1 MLCRRSDH
9 RKFVDA
15 SIHLVLLFLIDIG
28 GSLGR
33 LFFYVMEKARTII
46 KGGYVIGC
54 GNEDIAIVDS
64 RIAERKSTID
74 PAPGDTVIDAHGM
87 VVAPAFV
94 DVHVH
99 LREPGYGYKERI
111 ATGTMAAARG
121 GYSTV
126 CSMPNLNPVPD
137 SVENLKVQ
145 QDIIDSDAKIEVLP
159 YAAITLGRKGE
170 ELVDVAALHDKVC
183 AFSDDGSGVQRDG
196 MMESAMLEAVKYDAL
211 IAAHCEVEELLFGG
225 YIHDGEYA
233 RLHNHKGICSKSEWE
248 QVRRDIE
255 IAEKVGCRYHVCH
268 ISTKETVEL
277 VRQAKAR
284 GVKVTCET
292 GPHYLIFT
300 DMDLEEDARWKMNP
314 PLRSA
319 EDRAALIE
327 GIKDGTIDMIA
338 TDHAPHSIEEK
349 SKGLKDSA
357 MGIVG
362 LETAFAAL
370 NTHLVQKGVITLEK
384 LVELM
389 SINPRK
395 VFRIEGGLN
404 IGERADIVLLDTAK
418 QWRVDSSRFFSMG
431 RISMFDGR
439 EMVGDVACTIHR
451 GNIVYE
457 SKTK

>member
-1 MLCRRSDH
+1 M
-9 RKFVDA
+9 
-15 SIHLVLLFLIDIG
+15 G
-28 GSLGR
+28 NT
-33 LFFYVMEKARTII
+33 RTII
-46 KGGYVIGC
+46 RNGSILVAERK
-54 GNEDIAIVDS
+54 DIAIVDG
-64 RIAERKSTID
+64 RIAELSESIATTPNDTI
-74 PAPGDTVIDAHGM
+74 IDAEGLI
-87 VVAPAFV
+87 VAPAFV

-99 LREPGYGYKERI
+99 LREPGFGYKERI
-111 ATGTMAAARG
+111 ATGTAAAARG
-121 GYSTV
+121 GYTTV
-126 CSMPNLNPVPD
+126 CPMPNLNPVPD
-137 SVENLKVQ
+137 SVENLKVEQ
-145 QDIIDSDAKIEVLP
+145 EIIDRDAKIEVLP
-159 YAAITLGRKGE
+159 YAAITIGRKGE
-170 ELVDVAALHDKVC
+170 ELVDVASLHDKVC
-183 AFSDDGSGVQRDG
+183 AFSDDGSGVQIDG
-196 MMESAMLEAVKYDAL
+196 MMERAMREAVKFDSL
-211 IAAHCEVEELLFGG
+211 IAAHCEVEELLKGG

-233 RLHNHKGICSKSEWE
+233 RQHGHKGICSESEWE

-255 IAEKVGCRYHVCH
+255 IAERIGCRYHVCH

-277 VRQAKAR
+277 VRQAKRR

-314 PLRSA
+314 PIRSA

-370 NTHLVQKGVITLEK
+370 NTHLVNKGIITLQR

-395 VFRIEGGLN
+395 VFRIEGGIN
-404 IGERADIVLLDTAK
+404 PGDRADIVLLDLDKEWT
-418 QWRVDSSRFFSMG
+418 VDSSKFYSQG
-431 RISMFDGR
+431 KVTMFDGR
-439 EMVGDVACTIHR
+439 ELKGDIRMTIHR
-451 GNIVYE
+451 GNVVYE
-457 SKTK
+457 DNNK

>member
-1 MLCRRSDH
+1 MGNNRIILKNGD
-9 RKFVDA
+9 
-15 SIHLVLLFLIDIG
+15 IIG
-28 GSLGR
+28 GQR
-33 LFFYVMEKARTII
+33 
-46 KGGYVIGC
+46 
-54 GNEDIAIVDS
+54 EDILIVDGI
-64 RIAERKSTID
+64 IAERGSNIEATPED
-74 PAPGDTVIDAHGM
+74 VVIDATGLK
-87 VVAPAFV
+87 VAPAFV

-121 GYSTV
+121 GYTTV

-145 QDIIDSDAKIEVLP
+145 QEIIDSDAKIEVLP
-159 YAAITLGRKGE
+159 YAAITIGRKGE
-170 ELVDVAALHDKVC
+170 ELVDVASLHDKVC
-183 AFSDDGSGVQRDG
+183 AFSDDGSGVQVDG
-196 MMESAMLEAVKYDAL
+196 MMERAMSEAVKHDAL
-211 IAAHCEVEELLFGG
+211 IAAHCEVEELLKGG

-233 RLHNHKGICSKSEWE
+233 RQHNHKGICSESEWE
-248 QVRRDIE
+248 QVKRDIE
-255 IAEKVGCRYHVCH
+255 IAEKLGCRYHVCH

-314 PLRSA
+314 PIRSA

-338 TDHAPHSIEEK
+338 TDHAPHSLEEK
-349 SKGLKDSA
+349 SRGLKDSA

-370 NTHLVQKGVITLEK
+370 NTHLVKTGVIDLEH
-384 LVELM
+384 LVKIM

-395 VFRIEGGLN
+395 VFRIQGGLN
-404 IGERADIVLLDTAK
+404 IGDRADIVLLDTERE
-418 QWRVDSSRFFSMG
+418 WVVDSDKFYSMG
-431 RISMFDGR
+431 KVSMFVGR
-439 EMVGDVACTIHR
+439 PMVGDVAMTIHR
-451 GNIVYE
+451 GNVVYE
-457 SKTK
+457 NKIK

>member
-1 MLCRRSDH
+1 M
-9 RKFVDA
+9 
-15 SIHLVLLFLIDIG
+15 G
-28 GSLGR
+28 NT
-33 LFFYVMEKARTII
+33 RTII
-46 KGGYVIGC
+46 RNGSILGAERK
-54 GNEDIAIVDS
+54 DIAIVDG
-64 RIAERKSTID
+64 RIAELSESIATTPNDTI
-74 PAPGDTVIDAHGM
+74 IDAEGLI
-87 VVAPAFV
+87 VAPAFV

-99 LREPGYGYKERI
+99 LREPGFGYKERI
-111 ATGTMAAARG
+111 ATGTAAAARG
-121 GYSTV
+121 GYTTV
-126 CSMPNLNPVPD
+126 CPMPNLNPVPD
-137 SVENLKVQ
+137 SVENLKVEQ
-145 QDIIDSDAKIEVLP
+145 EIIDRDAKIEVLP
-159 YAAITLGRKGE
+159 YAAITIGRKGE
-170 ELVDVAALHDKVC
+170 ELVDVASLHDKVC
-183 AFSDDGSGVQRDG
+183 AFSDDGSGVQIDG
-196 MMESAMLEAVKYDAL
+196 MMERAMREAVKFDSL
-211 IAAHCEVEELLFGG
+211 IAAHCEVEELLKGG

-233 RLHNHKGICSKSEWE
+233 RQHGHKGICSESEWE

-255 IAEKVGCRYHVCH
+255 IAERIGCRYHVCH

-277 VRQAKAR
+277 VRQAKRR

-314 PLRSA
+314 PIRSA

-370 NTHLVQKGVITLEK
+370 NTHLVNKGIITLQR

-395 VFRIEGGLN
+395 VFRIEGGIN
-404 IGERADIVLLDTAK
+404 PGDRADIVLLDLDKEWT
-418 QWRVDSSRFFSMG
+418 VDSSKFYSQG
-431 RISMFDGR
+431 KVTMFDGR
-439 EMVGDVACTIHR
+439 ELKGDIRMTIHR
-451 GNIVYE
+451 GNVVYE
-457 SKTK
+457 DNNK

>member
-1 MLCRRSDH
+1 MGYNR
-9 RKFVDA
+9 V
-15 SIHLVLLFLIDIG
+15 
-28 GSLGR
+28 
-33 LFFYVMEKARTII
+33 II
-46 KGGYVIGC
+46 KGGTIVGV
-54 GNEDIAIVDS
+54 GKEDIAIAEG
-64 RIAERKSTID
+64 RIVERSSNIEPAADDRVISAEGLI
-74 PAPGDTVIDAHGM
+74 
-87 VVAPAFV
+87 VAPSFV

-111 ATGTMAAARG
+111 ATGTMAAAHG
-121 GYSTV
+121 GYTTV

-137 SVENLKVQ
+137 TVENLQAQ
-145 QDIIDSDAKIEVLP
+145 QDIIDRDAKIEVLP
-159 YAAITLGRKGE
+159 YAAITIGRKGE
-170 ELVDVAALHDKVC
+170 ELVDIASLKDGVA
-183 AFSDDGSGVQRDG
+183 AFSDDGSGVQVDG
-196 MMESAMLEAVKYDAL
+196 MMERAMTEAAKHDAL
-211 IAAHCEVEELLFGG
+211 IAAHCEVEELLKGG

-233 RLHNHKGICSKSEWE
+233 AKNGHKGICSESEWA
-248 QVRRDIE
+248 QVKRDIE
-255 IAEKVGCRYHVCH
+255 IAERTGCRYHVCH

-362 LETAFAAL
+362 LETAFAAM
-370 NTHLVQKGVITLEK
+370 NTHIVEKGIITLER

-389 SINPRK
+389 SIRPRE
-395 VFRIEGGLN
+395 VFRIAGGIN
-404 IGERADIVLLDTAK
+404 VGDRADIVLLDTTK
-418 QWRVDSSRFFSMG
+418 EWRVDSDKFYSMG
-431 RISMFDGR
+431 KVSMFVGR
-439 EMVGDVACTIHR
+439 ELQGEVAMTIHR
-451 GNIVYE
+451 GEVVYE
-457 SKTK
+457 R

>member
-1 MLCRRSDH
+1 M
-9 RKFVDA
+9 A
-15 SIHLVLLFLIDIG
+15 NT
-28 GSLGR
+28 
-33 LFFYVMEKARTII
+33 RTII
-46 KGGYVIGC
+46 KNGFVVGVGKQ
-54 GNEDIAIVDS
+54 DIAITDG
-64 RIAERKSTID
+64 RISERGEHIEAKAEDRI
-74 PAPGDTVIDAHGM
+74 IDAEGL

-121 GYSTV
+121 GYTTV

-137 SVENLKVQ
+137 SVENLKAQ
-145 QDIIDSDAKIEVLP
+145 QEIIDRDAKIEVLP
-159 YAAITLGRKGE
+159 YAAITIGRKGE
-170 ELVDVAALHDKVC
+170 ELVDMASLVGKVC
-183 AFSDDGSGVQRDG
+183 AFSDDGSGVQVDG
-196 MMESAMLEAVKYDAL
+196 MMERAMTEAVKHDQL
-211 IAAHCEVEELLFGG
+211 IAAHCEVEELLKGG

-233 RLHNHKGICSKSEWE
+233 KAHGHKGICSESEWE
-248 QVRRDIE
+248 QVKRDIE
-255 IAEKVGCRYHVCH
+255 IAERLGCRYHVCH
-268 ISTKETVEL
+268 ISTKETVQL
-277 VRQAKAR
+277 VREAKAR

-319 EDRAALIE
+319 QDRAALVE

-338 TDHAPHSIEEK
+338 TDHAPHSVEEK
-349 SKGLKDSA
+349 SRGLKDSA

-370 NTHLVQKGVITLEK
+370 NTHLVRKGVITMER

-389 SINPRK
+389 SLNPRK
-395 VFRIEGGLN
+395 VFRIAGGLN
-404 IGERADIVLLDTAK
+404 EGDRADVVLLDTEK
-418 QWRVDSSRFFSMG
+418 EWRVDSEKFYSMG

-439 EMVGDVACTIHR
+439 EMTGDVVMTLHR
-451 GNIVYE
+451 GEIVYDN
-457 SKTK
+457 KTK

>member
-1 MLCRRSDH
+1 MGN
-9 RKFVDA
+9 
-15 SIHLVLLFLIDIG
+15 I
-28 GSLGR
+28 
-33 LFFYVMEKARTII
+33 RTII
-46 KGGYVIGC
+46 KEGFIPGVGKR
-54 GNEDIAIVDS
+54 DIAIVDG
-64 RIAERKSTID
+64 RIAECAELIEALADDR
-74 PAPGDTVIDAHGM
+74 VIEANGL
-87 VVAPAFV
+87 VAAPAFV

-121 GYSTV
+121 GYTTV

-137 SVENLKVQ
+137 CVENLKVQ

-159 YAAITLGRKGE
+159 YAAITIGRKGE
-170 ELVDVAALHDKVC
+170 ELIDMASLVGKVC
-183 AFSDDGSGVQRDG
+183 AFSDDGSGVQVDG
-196 MMESAMLEAVKYDAL
+196 MMECAMNEAVKHDQL
-211 IAAHCEVEELLFGG
+211 IAAHCEVEELLKGG

-233 RLHNHKGICSKSEWE
+233 KAHGHKGICSESEWE
-248 QVRRDIE
+248 QVKRDIE
-255 IAEKVGCRYHVCH
+255 IAERLGCRYHVCH
-268 ISTKETVEL
+268 ISTKETVQL
-277 VRQAKAR
+277 VREAKAR

-300 DMDLEEDARWKMNP
+300 DMDLQEDARWKMNP

-349 SKGLKDSA
+349 SRGLKDSA

-370 NTHLVQKGVITLEK
+370 NTHLVKRGVISMER

-404 IGERADIVLLDTAK
+404 VGDRADVVLIDTEK
-418 QWRVDSSRFFSMG
+418 EWRVDSNNYYSMG
-431 RISMFDGR
+431 KISMFDGR
-439 EMVGDVACTIHR
+439 EMIGDVVMTLHR
-451 GNIVYE
+451 GEIVYDN
-457 SKTK
+457 KTK

>member
-1 MLCRRSDH
+1 M
-9 RKFVDA
+9 A
-15 SIHLVLLFLIDIG
+15 NT
-28 GSLGR
+28 
-33 LFFYVMEKARTII
+33 RTII
-46 KGGYVIGC
+46 KNGFVVGVGKQ
-54 GNEDIAIVDS
+54 DIAITNG
-64 RIAERKSTID
+64 RISERGEHIEAKAEDRI
-74 PAPGDTVIDAHGM
+74 IDAEGL

-121 GYSTV
+121 GYTTV

-137 SVENLKVQ
+137 SVENLKAQ
-145 QDIIDSDAKIEVLP
+145 QEIIDRDAKIEVLP
-159 YAAITLGRKGE
+159 YAAITIGRKGE
-170 ELVDVAALHDKVC
+170 ELVDMASLVGKVC
-183 AFSDDGSGVQRDG
+183 AFSDDGSGVQVDG
-196 MMESAMLEAVKYDAL
+196 MMERAMTEAVKHDQL
-211 IAAHCEVEELLFGG
+211 IAAHCEVEELLKGG

-233 RLHNHKGICSKSEWE
+233 KAHGHKGICSESEWE
-248 QVRRDIE
+248 QVKRDIE
-255 IAEKVGCRYHVCH
+255 IAERLGCRYHVCH
-268 ISTKETVEL
+268 ISTKETVQL
-277 VRQAKAR
+277 VREAKAR

-319 EDRAALIE
+319 EDRAALVE

-338 TDHAPHSIEEK
+338 TDHAPHSVEEK
-349 SKGLKDSA
+349 SRGLKDSA

-370 NTHLVQKGVITLEK
+370 NTHLVRKGVITMER

-389 SINPRK
+389 SLNPRK
-395 VFRIEGGLN
+395 VFRIAGGLN
-404 IGERADIVLLDTAK
+404 EGDRADVVLLDTEK
-418 QWRVDSSRFFSMG
+418 EWRVDSEKFYSMG

-439 EMVGDVACTIHR
+439 EMTGDVVMTLHR
-451 GNIVYE
+451 GEIVYDNTA
-457 SKTK
+457 K

>member
-1 MLCRRSDH
+1 MANNRIII
-9 RKFVDA
+9 KN
-15 SIHLVLLFLIDIG
+15 
-28 GSLGR
+28 GSVLGR
-33 LFFYVMEKARTII
+33 KS
-46 KGGYVIGC
+46 
-54 GNEDIAIVDS
+54 EDIAIIDG
-64 RIAERKSTID
+64 RIAERAKHIEATANDTI
-74 PAPGDTVIDAHGM
+74 IDAKGL

-99 LREPGYGYKERI
+99 LREPGFGYKERI

-121 GYSTV
+121 GYTTV

-137 SVENLKVQ
+137 SVENLKAQ
-145 QDIIDSDAKIEVLP
+145 QDIIDRDAKIEVLP
-159 YAAITLGRKGE
+159 YAAITIGRKGE
-170 ELVDVAALHDKVC
+170 ELVDIASLKGKVC
-183 AFSDDGSGVQRDG
+183 AFSDDGSGVQVDG
-196 MMESAMLEAVKYDAL
+196 MMERAMTEAVKYDQL
-211 IAAHCEVEELLFGG
+211 IAAHCEVEELLHGG

-233 RLHNHKGICSKSEWE
+233 KLNGHKGICSESEWA
-248 QVRRDIE
+248 QVKRDIE

-268 ISTKETVEL
+268 ISTKETVAL
-277 VRQAKAR
+277 VREAKAR

-370 NTHLVQKGVITLEK
+370 NTHLVLKGVISLER
-384 LVELM
+384 LIELM
-389 SINPRK
+389 SYNPRR
-395 VFRIEGGLN
+395 VFRIEGGLEV
-404 IGERADIVLLDTAK
+404 GDRADIVLLDTEKA
-418 QWRVDSSRFFSMG
+418 WRVDSEKFYSMG
-431 RISMFDGR
+431 KISMFDGR
-439 EMVGDVACTIHR
+439 DMVGDIAMTIHR
-451 GNIVYE
+451 GEVVYKAE
-457 SKTK
+457 

>member
-1 MLCRRSDH
+1 MD
-9 RKFVDA
+9 
-15 SIHLVLLFLIDIG
+15 
-28 GSLGR
+28 
-33 LFFYVMEKARTII
+33 KARIII
-46 KGGYVIGC
+46 KGGTILGSSRQ
-54 GNEDIAIVDS
+54 GKADIAIEQERIVD
-64 RIAERKSTID
+64 IAENITATPND
-74 PAPGDTVIDAHGM
+74 HVIEANGL

-99 LREPGYGYKERI
+99 LREPGFGYKERI

-137 SVENLKVQ
+137 SVENLKAQ
-145 QDIIDSDAKIEVLP
+145 QDIIDRDAKIEVLP
-159 YAAITLGRKGE
+159 YAAITIGRKGE
-170 ELVDVAALHDKVC
+170 ELVDIEALKGKVC
-183 AFSDDGSGVQRDG
+183 AFSDDGSGVQHDK
-196 MMESAMLEAVKYDAL
+196 MMEAAMTEAVKHDAI
-211 IAAHCEVEELLFGG
+211 IAAHCEVEELLRGG

-233 RLHNHKGICSKSEWE
+233 RQHGHKGICSESEWG
-248 QVRRDIE
+248 QVERDIE
-255 IAEKVGCRYHVCH
+255 LAEKSGCRYHVCH
-268 ISTKETVEL
+268 ISTKQTVEL
-277 VRQAKAR
+277 IRKAKAR

-292 GPHYLIFT
+292 GPHYLIFS
-300 DMDLEEDARWKMNP
+300 DMDLQEDARWKMNP

-349 SKGLKDSA
+349 SRGLKDSA

-370 NTHLVQKGVITLEK
+370 NTHLVRKGIISLDR

-395 VFRIEGGLN
+395 VFGIEGGLN
-404 IGERADIVLLDTAK
+404 VGDRADVVIIDTEK
-418 QWRVDSSRFFSMG
+418 EWRVDSRDFYSMG
-431 RISMFDGR
+431 KITMFDGR
-439 EMVGDVACTIHR
+439 DMCGDVVMTLHR
-451 GNIVYE
+451 GNIVYD

>member
-1 MLCRRSDH
+1 M
-9 RKFVDA
+9 
-15 SIHLVLLFLIDIG
+15 G
-28 GSLGR
+28 NT
-33 LFFYVMEKARTII
+33 RTII
-46 KGGYVIGC
+46 RNGFVVGAGKR
-54 GNEDIAIVDS
+54 DIAIADG
-64 RIAERKSTID
+64 RIAECSEHIEAK
-74 PAPGDTVIDAHGM
+74 GDERIIDAEGLM
-87 VVAPAFV
+87 VAPAFV

-137 SVENLKVQ
+137 SLEGLKAQ

-159 YAAITLGRKGE
+159 YAAITIGRRGE
-170 ELVDVAALHDKVC
+170 ELVDIAALKGKVC
-183 AFSDDGSGVQRDG
+183 AFSDDGSGVQVDG
-196 MMESAMLEAVKYDAL
+196 MMERAMTEAAKHDQL
-211 IAAHCEVEELLFGG
+211 IAAHCEVEELLKGG

-233 RLHNHKGICSKSEWE
+233 RTHGHKGICSESEWE
-248 QVRRDIE
+248 QVKRDIE
-255 IAEKVGCRYHVCH
+255 IAERTGCRYHVCH

-338 TDHAPHSIEEK
+338 TDHAPHSVEEK
-349 SKGLKDSA
+349 SRGLKDSA

-370 NTHLVQKGVITLEK
+370 NTHLVRKGIISLER
-384 LVELM
+384 LIELM

-404 IGERADIVLLDTAK
+404 VGDRADIVLFDTER
-418 QWRVDSSRFFSMG
+418 QWRVDSAKFYSMG
-431 RISMFDGR
+431 KISMFDGR
-439 EMVGDVACTIHR
+439 EMVGDVVMTLHR
-451 GNIVYE
+451 GEIVYDN
-457 SKTK
+457 KTK

>member
-1 MLCRRSDH
+1 M
-9 RKFVDA
+9 
-15 SIHLVLLFLIDIG
+15 G
-28 GSLGR
+28 NT
-33 LFFYVMEKARTII
+33 RTII
-46 KGGYVIGC
+46 RNGSILGAERK
-54 GNEDIAIVDS
+54 NIAIVDG
-64 RIAERKSTID
+64 RIAELSESIETTPNDTI
-74 PAPGDTVIDAHGM
+74 IDAEGL

-99 LREPGYGYKERI
+99 LREPGFGYKERI
-111 ATGTMAAARG
+111 ATGTAAAARG
-121 GYSTV
+121 GYTTV
-126 CSMPNLNPVPD
+126 CPMPNLNPVPD
-137 SVENLKVQ
+137 SVDNLKVE
-145 QDIIDSDAKIEVLP
+145 QDIIDRDAKIEVLP
-159 YAAITLGRKGE
+159 YAAITIGRKGE
-170 ELVDVAALHDKVC
+170 ELVDIASLHDKVC
-183 AFSDDGSGVQRDG
+183 AFSDDGSGVQVDG
-196 MMESAMLEAVKYDAL
+196 MMERAMREAVKFDAL
-211 IAAHCEVEELLFGG
+211 IAAHCEVEELLRGG

-233 RLHNHKGICSKSEWE
+233 RQHGHKGICSESEWE

-255 IAEKVGCRYHVCH
+255 IAERVGCRYHVCH

-338 TDHAPHSIEEK
+338 TDHAPHSLEEK

-370 NTHLVQKGVITLEK
+370 NTHLVNKGIITLER

-395 VFRIEGGLN
+395 VFRIEGGIN
-404 IGERADIVLLDTAK
+404 PGDRADIVLLDLDK
-418 QWRVDSSRFFSMG
+418 EWRVDSSKFYSQG
-431 RISMFDGR
+431 RVTMFDGR
-439 EMVGDVACTIHR
+439 EMKGDIRMTIHR

-457 SKTK
+457 DNNK

>member
-1 MLCRRSDH
+1 M
-9 RKFVDA
+9 A
-15 SIHLVLLFLIDIG
+15 NT
-28 GSLGR
+28 
-33 LFFYVMEKARTII
+33 RTII
-46 KGGYVIGC
+46 KDGFVPGVGKQ
-54 GNEDIAIVDS
+54 DIAITDG
-64 RIAERKSTID
+64 RISERGEHIEAKAEDR
-74 PAPGDTVIDAHGM
+74 VINAEGL

-121 GYSTV
+121 GYTTV

-137 SVENLKVQ
+137 SVENLKAQ
-145 QDIIDSDAKIEVLP
+145 QEIIDRDAKIEVLP
-159 YAAITLGRKGE
+159 YAAITIGRKGE
-170 ELVDVAALHDKVC
+170 ELVDMASLVGKVC
-183 AFSDDGSGVQRDG
+183 AFSDDGSGVQVDG
-196 MMESAMLEAVKYDAL
+196 MMERAMTEAVKHDQL
-211 IAAHCEVEELLFGG
+211 IAAHCEVEELLKGG

-233 RLHNHKGICSKSEWE
+233 KAHGHKGICSESEWE
-248 QVRRDIE
+248 QVKRDIE
-255 IAEKVGCRYHVCH
+255 IAERLGCRYHVCH
-268 ISTKETVEL
+268 ISTKETVQL
-277 VRQAKAR
+277 VREAKAR

-319 EDRAALIE
+319 EDRAALVE

-338 TDHAPHSIEEK
+338 TDHAPHSVEEK
-349 SKGLKDSA
+349 SRGLKDSA

-370 NTHLVQKGVITLEK
+370 NTHLVRKGVITMER

-389 SINPRK
+389 SLNPRK
-395 VFRIEGGLN
+395 VFRIAGGLN
-404 IGERADIVLLDTAK
+404 EGDRADVVLLDTEK
-418 QWRVDSSRFFSMG
+418 EWRVDSNEFYSMG

-439 EMVGDVACTIHR
+439 EMTGDVVMTLHR
-451 GNIVYE
+451 GEIVYDNTA
-457 SKTK
+457 K

>member
-1 MLCRRSDH
+1 MDKH
-9 RKFVDA
+9 RV
-15 SIHLVLLFLIDIG
+15 
-28 GSLGR
+28 
-33 LFFYVMEKARTII
+33 II
-46 KGGYVIGC
+46 KGGNIVGR
-54 GNEDIAIVDS
+54 GTEDIAIADG
-64 RIAERKSTID
+64 RIIERASSIEATAEDR
-74 PAPGDTVIDAHGM
+74 VIDASGLM
-87 VVAPAFV
+87 VAPAFV

-121 GYSTV
+121 GYTTV

-137 SVENLKVQ
+137 CVEGLQ
-145 QDIIDSDAKIEVLP
+145 AQLDIIERDAKIEVLP
-159 YAAITLGRKGE
+159 YAAITIGRKGE
-170 ELVDVAALHDKVC
+170 ELVDLASLKDKVC
-183 AFSDDGSGVQRDG
+183 AFSDDGSGVQVDG
-196 MMESAMLEAVKYDAL
+196 MMERAMTEAVKHDAL
-211 IAAHCEVEELLFGG
+211 IAAHCEVEELLKGG

-233 RLHNHKGICSKSEWE
+233 RQHGHKGICSESEWE
-248 QVRRDIE
+248 QVKRDIG
-255 IAEKVGCRYHVCH
+255 IAERLDCRYHVCH

-319 EDRAALIE
+319 EDRAALVE

-338 TDHAPHSIEEK
+338 TDHAPHSVEEK
-349 SKGLKDSA
+349 SRGLKDSA

-370 NTHLVQKGVITLEK
+370 NTHLVRKGVITLER

-395 VFRIEGGLN
+395 VFRINGG
-404 IGERADIVLLDTAK
+404 IEVGDRADIVLFDTERE
-418 QWRVDSSRFFSMG
+418 WRVDSNNFYSMG

-439 EMVGDVACTIHR
+439 EMVGDVVMTLHR
-451 GNIVYE
+451 GEVVYDN
-457 SKTK
+457 KTK

>member
-1 MLCRRSDH
+1 MGNNRIILKNGD
-9 RKFVDA
+9 
-15 SIHLVLLFLIDIG
+15 IIG
-28 GSLGR
+28 GQR
-33 LFFYVMEKARTII
+33 
-46 KGGYVIGC
+46 
-54 GNEDIAIVDS
+54 EDILIVDGI
-64 RIAERKSTID
+64 IAERGSNIEA
-74 PAPGDTVIDAHGM
+74 APEDVVIDATGLK
-87 VVAPAFV
+87 VAPAFV

-121 GYSTV
+121 GYTTV

-159 YAAITLGRKGE
+159 YAAITIGRKGE
-170 ELVDVAALHDKVC
+170 ELVDVASLHDKVC
-183 AFSDDGSGVQRDG
+183 AFSDDGSGVQVDG
-196 MMESAMLEAVKYDAL
+196 MMERAMSEAVKHDAL
-211 IAAHCEVEELLFGG
+211 IAAHCEVEELLKGG

-233 RLHNHKGICSKSEWE
+233 RQHNHKGICSESEWE
-248 QVRRDIE
+248 QVKRDIE
-255 IAEKVGCRYHVCH
+255 IAEKLGCRYHVCH

-314 PLRSA
+314 PIRSA

-338 TDHAPHSIEEK
+338 TDHAPHSLEEK
-349 SKGLKDSA
+349 SRGLKDSA

-370 NTHLVQKGVITLEK
+370 NTHLVKTGVIDLEH
-384 LVELM
+384 LVKIM

-395 VFRIEGGLN
+395 VFRIQGGLN
-404 IGERADIVLLDTAK
+404 IGDRADIVLLDTERE
-418 QWRVDSSRFFSMG
+418 WVVDSDKFYSMG
-431 RISMFDGR
+431 KVSMFVGR
-439 EMVGDVACTIHR
+439 PMVGDVAMTIHR
-451 GNIVYE
+451 GNVVYE
-457 SKTK
+457 NKIK

>member
-1 MLCRRSDH
+1 MGNKRIILKNGH
-9 RKFVDA
+9 
-15 SIHLVLLFLIDIG
+15 IIG
-28 GSLGR
+28 GE
-33 LFFYVMEKARTII
+33 V
-46 KGGYVIGC
+46 
-54 GNEDIAIVDS
+54 EDIAIVDG
-64 RIAERKSTID
+64 IIVERGSNIVATPEDVI
-74 PAPGDTVIDAHGM
+74 IDATGLK
-87 VVAPAFV
+87 VAPAFV

-121 GYSTV
+121 GYTTV

-137 SVENLKVQ
+137 SPENLKVQ

-159 YAAITLGRKGE
+159 YAAITIGRKGE

-183 AFSDDGSGVQRDG
+183 AFSDDGSGVQVDG
-196 MMESAMLEAVKYDAL
+196 MMERAMSEAVKHDAL
-211 IAAHCEVEELLFGG
+211 IAAHCEVEELLKGG

-233 RLHNHKGICSKSEWE
+233 RQHNHKGICSESEWE
-248 QVRRDIE
+248 QVKRDIE
-255 IAEKVGCRYHVCH
+255 IAEKLGCRYHVCH

-338 TDHAPHSIEEK
+338 TDHAPHSVEEK
-349 SKGLKDSA
+349 SRGLKDSA

-370 NTHLVQKGVITLEK
+370 NTHLVKRGVISLEH
-384 LVELM
+384 LVKIM

-395 VFRIEGGLN
+395 VFRIQGGIN
-404 IGERADIVLLDTAK
+404 IGDRADIVLLDTER
-418 QWRVDSSRFFSMG
+418 QWVVDSEKFYSMG
-431 RISMFDGR
+431 KISMFVGR
-439 EMVGDVACTIHR
+439 SMVGDVAMTIHR
-451 GNIVYE
+451 GEVVYE
-457 SKTK
+457 NKIK

>member
-1 MLCRRSDH
+1 M
-9 RKFVDA
+9 
-15 SIHLVLLFLIDIG
+15 G
-28 GSLGR
+28 NT
-33 LFFYVMEKARTII
+33 RTII
-46 KGGYVIGC
+46 KNGSVIGA
-54 GNEDIAIVDS
+54 GIEDIAIVNG
-64 RIAERKSTID
+64 RIVERAQHIEATADDTI
-74 PAPGDTVIDAHGM
+74 IDATGLM
-87 VVAPAFV
+87 VAPAFV

-121 GYSTV
+121 GYTTV

-137 SVENLKVQ
+137 TVENLKAQ
-145 QDIIDSDAKIEVLP
+145 QEIIDRDAKIEVLP
-159 YAAITLGRKGE
+159 YAAITIGRKGE
-170 ELVDVAALHDKVC
+170 ELVDMASLVGKVC
-183 AFSDDGSGVQRDG
+183 AFSDDGSGVQVDG
-196 MMESAMLEAVKYDAL
+196 MMERAMTEAVKHDQL
-211 IAAHCEVEELLFGG
+211 IAAHCEVEELLKGG

-233 RLHNHKGICSKSEWE
+233 KRHGHKGICSESEWE

-255 IAEKVGCRYHVCH
+255 IAERLGARYHVCH

-284 GVKVTCET
+284 GVQVTCET
-292 GPHYLIFT
+292 GPHYLIYT
-300 DMDLEEDARWKMNP
+300 DMDLQEDARWKMNP
-314 PLRSA
+314 PIRSA

-338 TDHAPHSIEEK
+338 TDHAPHSVEEK
-349 SKGLKDSA
+349 SRGLKDSA

-370 NTHLVQKGVITLEK
+370 NTHLVRKGVITLER

-404 IGERADIVLLDTAK
+404 VGDRADLVLFDTERE
-418 QWRVDSSRFFSMG
+418 WRVDSTKFYSMG
-431 RISMFDGR
+431 KITMFDGR
-439 EMVGDVACTIHR
+439 DMVGDVVMTLHR
-451 GNIVYE
+451 GNVVYDN
-457 SKTK
+457 KTK

>member
-1 MLCRRSDH
+1 M
-9 RKFVDA
+9 A
-15 SIHLVLLFLIDIG
+15 NT
-28 GSLGR
+28 
-33 LFFYVMEKARTII
+33 RTII
-46 KGGYVIGC
+46 KNGFVVGVGKQ
-54 GNEDIAIVDS
+54 DIAITNG
-64 RIAERKSTID
+64 RISERGEHIEAKAEDRI
-74 PAPGDTVIDAHGM
+74 IDAEGL

-121 GYSTV
+121 GYTTV

-137 SVENLKVQ
+137 SVENLKAQ
-145 QDIIDSDAKIEVLP
+145 QEIIDRDAKIEVLP
-159 YAAITLGRKGE
+159 YAAITIGRKGE
-170 ELVDVAALHDKVC
+170 ELVDMASLVGKVC
-183 AFSDDGSGVQRDG
+183 AFSDDGSGVQVDG
-196 MMESAMLEAVKYDAL
+196 MMERAMTEAVKHDQL
-211 IAAHCEVEELLFGG
+211 IAAHCEVEELLKGG

-233 RLHNHKGICSKSEWE
+233 KAHGHKGICSESEWE
-248 QVRRDIE
+248 QVKRDIE
-255 IAEKVGCRYHVCH
+255 IAERLGCRYHVCH
-268 ISTKETVEL
+268 ISTKETVQL
-277 VRQAKAR
+277 VREAKAR

-319 EDRAALIE
+319 EDRAALVE

-338 TDHAPHSIEEK
+338 TDHAPHSVEEK
-349 SKGLKDSA
+349 SRGLKDSA

-370 NTHLVQKGVITLEK
+370 NTHLVRKGVITMER

-389 SINPRK
+389 SLNPRK
-395 VFRIEGGLN
+395 VFRIAGGLN
-404 IGERADIVLLDTAK
+404 EGDRADVVLLDTEK
-418 QWRVDSSRFFSMG
+418 EWRVDSEKFYSMG

-439 EMVGDVACTIHR
+439 EMTGDVVMTLHR
-451 GNIVYE
+451 GEIVYDN
-457 SKTK
+457 KTK

>member
-1 MLCRRSDH
+1 MD
-9 RKFVDA
+9 
-15 SIHLVLLFLIDIG
+15 
-28 GSLGR
+28 
-33 LFFYVMEKARTII
+33 KARIII
-46 KGGYVIGC
+46 KGGTILGSSRQ
-54 GNEDIAIVDS
+54 GKADIAIEQERIVD
-64 RIAERKSTID
+64 IAENITATPND
-74 PAPGDTVIDAHGM
+74 HVIEANGL

-99 LREPGYGYKERI
+99 LREPGFGYKERI

-137 SVENLKVQ
+137 SVENLKAQ
-145 QDIIDSDAKIEVLP
+145 QDIIDRDAKIEVLP
-159 YAAITLGRKGE
+159 YAAITIGRKGE
-170 ELVDVAALHDKVC
+170 ELVDIEALKGKVC
-183 AFSDDGSGVQRDG
+183 AFSDDGSGVQHDK
-196 MMESAMLEAVKYDAL
+196 MMEAAMTEAVKHDAI
-211 IAAHCEVEELLFGG
+211 IAAHCEVEELLRGG

-233 RLHNHKGICSKSEWE
+233 RQHGHKGICSESEWE
-248 QVRRDIE
+248 QVERDIE
-255 IAEKVGCRYHVCH
+255 LAEKSGCRYHVCH
-268 ISTKETVEL
+268 ISTKQTVEL
-277 VRQAKAR
+277 IRKAKAR

-292 GPHYLIFT
+292 GPHYLIFS
-300 DMDLEEDARWKMNP
+300 DMDLQEDARWKMNP

-349 SKGLKDSA
+349 SRGLKDSA

-370 NTHLVQKGVITLEK
+370 NTHLVRKGIISLDR

-395 VFRIEGGLN
+395 VFGIEGGLN
-404 IGERADIVLLDTAK
+404 IGDRADVVIIDTEK
-418 QWRVDSSRFFSMG
+418 EWRVDSRDFYSMG
-431 RISMFDGR
+431 KITMFDGR
-439 EMVGDVACTIHR
+439 DMCGDVVMTLHR
-451 GNIVYE
+451 GNIVYD